1 MTDLVGV
8 PAAKVLGVWPLVADL
23 VTKALDRSNGAME
36 AEDVLKAL
44 LRRDMQLWV
53 VEGGGKPQAVGV
65 TEIVDHPRKRA
76 CFIYL
81 VAGIRREEWLHYE
94 NVLAAWA
101 REQRCDFIETYARVG
116 WKRVLKDWIPAAVVL
131 HKEL

>member
-1 MTDLVGV
+1 MNFTGV
-8 PAAKVLGVWPLVADL
+8 PAAKVPMHWERVREL

-53 VEGGGKPQAVGV
+53 AEGNGKPQAIAV
-65 TEIVDHPRKRA
+65 TEIVDHPRQRA

-81 VAGIRREEWLHYE
+81 VAGIRRKDWLHYE

-101 REQRCDFIETYARVG
+101 RERGCDS
-116 WKRVLKDWIPAAVVL
+116 WKLTRGSAGSGS
-131 HKEL
+131 